1 MVIRSNE
8 KIILNEEKSTNYFF
22 LQEKQ
27 KQKKKQITLLENE
40 QGKSIT
46 KTSDILKECTNYQ
59 KLHTKPKTCEI
70 AQKELLKNITH
81 KTTNEKNEKLTK
93 KVDINEIREA
103 IQSMENRA
111 SPGVDGIPIEFYKEF
126 SETIIPNFQKSY
138 NETLFINKKNA
149 KNLEP
154 SKNNSNTKKGN
165 IKLLKYW
172 RPISLLCVD
181 YKILTKIL
189 TNRLRHILPQM
200 ISEEQNCSITN
211 RTIFNNLFL
220 IRDMI
225 TYTKQKNNHLYL
237 LQVDQEKLSI
247 KLTETYTK
255 TQKK

>member
-154 SKNNSNTKKGN
+154 SKNNSNTKK
-165 IKLLKYW
+165 
-172 RPISLLCVD
+172 R
-181 YKILTKIL
+181 
-189 TNRLRHILPQM
+189 
-200 ISEEQNCSITN
+200 
-211 RTIFNNLFL
+211 
-220 IRDMI
+220 
-225 TYTKQKNNHLYL
+225 
-237 LQVDQEKLSI
+237 
-247 KLTETYTK
+247 
-255 TQKK
+255 